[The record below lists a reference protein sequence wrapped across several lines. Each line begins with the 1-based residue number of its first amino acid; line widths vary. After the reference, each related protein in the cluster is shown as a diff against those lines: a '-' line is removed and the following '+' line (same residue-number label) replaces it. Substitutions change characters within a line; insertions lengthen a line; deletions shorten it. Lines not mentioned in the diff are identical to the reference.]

1 MEIAVL
7 ALGCFWG
14 PEIKFSKID
23 GIIKTEVGY
32 CGGNSSI
39 TTYKEVCTGN
49 TNHAEVVKLDF
60 DEKIITYEKI
70 LKIFFQIHDPT
81 TLNSQGPDFGTQYR
95 SEIFYLNDNQKMI
108 AEKVLNEVNERLSG
122 KVVTKI
128 SLLKNYCPAEEYHQ
142 KYLES
147 LHIPGAIFFDIDEN
161 SRKDTALPHMLVD
174 QMSWDKIVSNMGIK
188 KNDEIVIYDN
198 SDVISSCRGW
208 FNFIY
213 YGHDPKLINVLNGG
227 LRKWLKE
234 KKKVT
239 DEISNIDKSDY
250 KGSERKDLVKSK
262 QAIDQ
267 NIDEKIFTLID
278 ARSRE
283 RFEGKIPEP
292 RKGLRSG
299 CIKNSF
305 CIPFN
310 DCLND
315 DKTFKN
321 KDQLKKIFKTSIE
334 NLEQKKIVFSCGS
347 GVTACVLA
355 LAYSLINDKYLPCIY
370 DGSWAEYGLI

>member
-39 TTYKEVCTGN
+39 ATYKEVCTGN

-60 DEKIITYEKI
+60 DEKTISYEKI

-142 KYLES
+142 KYLEK
-147 LHIPGAIFFDIDEN
+147 
-161 SRKDTALPHMLVD
+161 R
-174 QMSWDKIVSNMGIK
+174 
-188 KNDEIVIYDN
+188 
-198 SDVISSCRGW
+198 
-208 FNFIY
+208 
-213 YGHDPKLINVLNGG
+213 
-227 LRKWLKE
+227 
-234 KKKVT
+234 
-239 DEISNIDKSDY
+239 
-250 KGSERKDLVKSK
+250 
-262 QAIDQ
+262 
-267 NIDEKIFTLID
+267 
-278 ARSRE
+278 
-283 RFEGKIPEP
+283 
-292 RKGLRSG
+292 
-299 CIKNSF
+299 
-305 CIPFN
+305 
-310 DCLND
+310 
-315 DKTFKN
+315 
-321 KDQLKKIFKTSIE
+321 
-334 NLEQKKIVFSCGS
+334 
-347 GVTACVLA
+347 
-355 LAYSLINDKYLPCIY
+355 
-370 DGSWAEYGLI
+370 